1 MSATSALA
9 AVSHKLPSS
18 RWKVRSGRV
27 LAAGLSRL
35 GIDVIAPVTL
45 ADGAVLLLDPRGR
58 TEGEPFWNGT
68 YDDDQ
73 VAFLCRCIEALGV
86 NLLDIGANVGL
97 IAVRAARAGAL
108 VEAVEPVAENA
119 ARIMASAHLSGVAD
133 RIQVTQVALG
143 EVAGTMTLIREEGLG
158 AATGN
163 AVDSSISGA
172 MRGAQVTVPQVR
184 LDDLSLSA
192 LDVMK
197 IDVEGNETLVLRG
210 GMQSIERWRPV
221 IVGEFNADLMP
232 LHHQSFLDVARLLDP
247 LDYRYFTFVSATEI
261 CEQQP
266 RVGLGN
272 VIAAPQEKVSRLPAT
287 LVPEPQA

>member
-9 AVSHKLPSS
+9 ALSHKLPSS

-45 ADGAVLLLDPRGR
+45 VDGAVLLLDPRGR

-73 VAFLCRCIEALGV
+73 VAFLCRCIEAIGV
-86 NLLDIGANVGL
+86 NLLDVGANVGL
-97 IAVRAARAGAL
+97 IAVRVACAGA
-108 VEAVEPVAENA
+108 VVDAVEPVAENA
-119 ARIMASAHLSGVAD
+119 ARIMASARLSGVAD
-133 RIQVTQVALG
+133 RMQVTQVALG

-163 AVDSSISGA
+163 AVDSAISGT
-172 MRGAQVTVPQVR
+172 MRGAPVTVPQVR
-184 LDDLSLSA
+184 LDDLPLDA

-210 GMQSIERWRPV
+210 GMKSIERWRPV

-232 LHHQSFLDVARLLDP
+232 LHGQSFLDVAELLDP
-247 LDYRYFTFVSATEI
+247 LDYRYFTFLSATEI

-287 LVPEPQA
+287 LVADRRV